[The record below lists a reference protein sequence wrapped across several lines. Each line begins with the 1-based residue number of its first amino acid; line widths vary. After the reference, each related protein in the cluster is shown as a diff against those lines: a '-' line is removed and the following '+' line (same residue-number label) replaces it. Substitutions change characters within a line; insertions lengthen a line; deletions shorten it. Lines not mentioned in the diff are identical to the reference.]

1 MVVLPLW
8 NKFSALFSWFY
19 LAVKVQLFFWL
30 KYVSQPNFCVPS
42 VASELGS
49 SAEIRQD
56 WISLQNGLYI
66 FWCKSSNKHL
76 FTTEKQKML
85 ANFYFFD
92 FFCKEKNN
100 RKLTLAVIYQGAIPE
115 AYRWYIINYKILIW
129 AQRFLL

>member
-8 NKFSALFSWFY
+8 NKFSAIFSWFY

-30 KYVSQPNFCVPS
+30 KYVSQPNFCVLS

-66 FWCKSSNKHL
+66 FWYKSSNKHL

-129 AQRFLL
+129 ARRFLL